1 MKTSNSKKGT
11 CFCLVTSSSLILLGI
26 VIPFIDIPSS
36 KGIAVSEIG
45 SMLYAGILAA
55 IVVVFFVQSIK
66 ELLNKGQMSFD
77 FFYLFSLILL
87 FIPILINACHS
98 FPCINKVLIKLPTA
112 CFSALF
118 VYLWKLLGMK
128 INKWFSK

>member
-1 MKTSNSKKGT
+1 MKTLTSKTGT
-11 CFCLVTSSSLILLGI
+11 RLCLITSSILIVLGI
-26 VIPFIDIPSS
+26 VIPFIPSS
-36 KGIAVSEIG
+36 EGIAVSEIG

-87 FIPILINACHS
+87 FIPILINARHS
-98 FPCINKVLIKLPTA
+98 LPCINKVLIKLPTA